1 MAVHQSVSPA
11 ALQGLSEQAQC
22 LFLRFF
28 LRKGPWF
35 RLSTAQYSE
44 LSDAAAAA
52 AELEA
57 ASFAAVTA
65 STTDPE
71 LLMELG
77 QTLTVAELQQL
88 LGGLHLLGRGNK
100 GQLLKQ
106 LGKAC
111 REGGPAS
118 EVRATSQSR
127 CRSSQPSQPR
137 PAQPE
142 RRLASPHR
150 PSGTPW
156 PLRHLQS

>member
-1 MAVHQSVSPA
+1 MQLDWITAWILHIPPYAVVQSVLFKQLSRCRVPRPQKCGSAPLCVRA
-11 ALQGLSEQAQC
+11 ALQDLSEQAQC

-65 STTDPE
+65 STADPK

-88 LGGLHLLGRGNK
+88 LGALHLLGRGNK

-118 EVRATSQSR
+118 EVRVTTLS
-127 CRSSQPSQPR
+127 
-137 PAQPE
+137 
-142 RRLASPHR
+142 
-150 PSGTPW
+150 
-156 PLRHLQS
+156 